1 MDGAIPRLFPRHQ
14 PSFPLARSIIVFN
27 IVYNNRGS
35 NRPDRL
41 DGTPVKGEEGRK
53 RMWDFFGTDGGR
65 SGWTAYAILWLR
77 IAFGV
82 HSLVSGLN
90 YFFPL
95 VPPAAIHLS
104 PAAPFV
110 AALDDV
116 GLFFWIKLV
125 EVAVGVLL
133 LNLYVPLALVMEMPT
148 TLSIFYLN
156 TFVDAM
162 PRQLYTGPKELFL
175 NLILIAAYSAYFLP
189 LLAAKAEYTPIWRKA
204 RNAAGRNP
212 VSGAA
217 QAESDA

>member
-1 MDGAIPRLFPRHQ
+1 
-14 PSFPLARSIIVFN
+14 
-27 IVYNNRGS
+27 
-35 NRPDRL
+35 
-41 DGTPVKGEEGRK
+41 
-53 RMWDFFGTDGGR
+53 MWDFFGTDGGR

-90 YFFPL
+90 YFVQI

-110 AALDDV
+110 AALDSI
-116 GLFFWIKLV
+116 GLFAGIKVV
-125 EVAVGVLL
+125 EVVVGICLL
-133 LNLYVPLALVMEMPT
+133 FNIYVPLALVLEMPT

-162 PRQLYTGPKELFL
+162 PRQLYTGPKELFF

-189 LLAAKAEYTPIWRKA
+189 LLTARAEYTPIWRGA

-212 VSGAA
+212 VSGAGQPGYRGFNA
-217 QAESDA
+217 

>member
-1 MDGAIPRLFPRHQ
+1 
-14 PSFPLARSIIVFN
+14 
-27 IVYNNRGS
+27 
-35 NRPDRL
+35 
-41 DGTPVKGEEGRK
+41 
-53 RMWDFFGTDGGR
+53 MWDFFGTDGGR

-133 LNLYVPLALVMEMPT
+133 LLNLYVPLALVMEMPT

-189 LLAAKAEYTPIWRKA
+189 LLTAKAEYTPIWRKA

-212 VSGAA
+212 VSGPVSGVA